1 MTSKNKQDSVP
12 ATASGGALSD
22 NLINA
27 WKNGFNVPAKITEL
41 LSQINVEESTQFAGV
56 DALSPIKF
64 TLNIDD
70 SIEPAVIDLS
80 FLNELGAD
88 KVKEYTGV
96 EIAREITN
104 QINREYGDQ
113 RFFDFS
119 SLKATETSTT
129 ADLFKLI
136 ANQEDQTPSEDDEIV
151 VTLTEKRSGDDPA
164 KGIFGDFKQIE
175 QEDAVIAIQA
185 QVDEQAF
192 SKGLIAANLQVA
204 SERLANLD
212 TWASGRSQKSDF
224 AISASQTSLL
234 GEENTRLQELDLEIV
249 SLAADAAEPT
259 RAERQKITM
268 SELTVSSTN
277 PSAAGTFTIEDSTG
291 VQATVQASDLQAKFG
306 QRTRIEFDGVSSDVA
321 IHASANTV
329 VSGGATVFQSATGAL
344 TLTVGSTN
352 YSIDLTGVTAQNSA
366 ITTAVVSALQTA
378 SVGTSVGTFSVQDSS
393 DTNTSQRQFK
403 ISSAGTSFQIQFTR
417 QDETTT
423 VSMTDNLNIFTSG
436 ATNLTTIRDYDN
448 NQNAKSTARAAIDAL
463 VAGGEYEEVGAAK
476 AQQIDFSGILV
487 SAGAGTQVRL
497 TMPTTSENAG
507 GNVSVFASATMT
519 AIDLARQFTD
529 ALIEN
534 DLAEEVPAFKKT
546 FKDSNDNELRQVV
559 DLGDGKIQIQF
570 QTTESTVG
578 DISLTD
584 SVGNMGTTSTPA
596 VSTDTIF
603 TSREYKAETF
613 GTPTYP
619 DATTAKRQ
627 ILDNDDG
634 TFTIQFLT
642 EDEDIGPITSTIAD
656 DVDLTVNSAEV
667 QAYQVTKPEIQILT
681 FTAPANPITADSG
694 GKKVTLGGVEYTI
707 APGTDG
713 AAIETATDVA
723 NFFQNV
729 LSDRFDDADISV
741 TASPVGS
748 IAMNFVLDDGDVD
761 LFTIVDTEASGI
773 TLTVNQVQDY
783 FNTADLTERDFARQ
797 VAESIA
803 PLQVAARV
811 AVENKGDK
819 ADVLAAIKA
828 AAATQNIGNA
838 YFSNVETIVAAA
850 TSESEKSSATG
861 LSVYLAVLNN
871 GSGLQRAAVEAYSK
885 RDATST
891 SVLQS
896 IRDAKAVAD
905 NEANTL
911 VTLASTQANNANN
924 TLLNVQDF
932 IVDQSGTSDINAA
945 SAISRENRFLNLK
958 IGYNEVDGGFTF
970 KSAQNDQVSI
980 LSAQEA
986 TENELF
992 GLGLQ
997 PTSVNEETDLY
1008 GSGFYPNGD
1017 EIRALSEQRYGV
1029 KVEFD
1034 DTTKTFNISSGTTG
1048 DDSTVKI
1055 SDATPL
1061 ANLIFGFETQRADIV
1076 EAAAVGPTPVVE
1088 QSDVPLRGI
1097 QSEPAVLQGTSIGI
1111 NLDNKFAVDPRND
1124 TFVVTVDNVTG
1135 LIKMPNKPDYNIEEF
1150 RALLEKRINS
1160 LADNFGRT
1168 VNGVKLDV
1176 KTNPVNG
1183 TRFFEFTTGTTGDAS
1198 FLKVSG
1204 PGIWGLSDIE
1214 SAKGSTTEWI
1224 EPPQATDEDGFPLLC

>member
-1 MTSKNKQDSVP
+1 
-12 ATASGGALSD
+12 
-22 NLINA
+22 
-27 WKNGFNVPAKITEL
+27 
-41 LSQINVEESTQFAGV
+41 
-56 DALSPIKF
+56 
-64 TLNIDD
+64 
-70 SIEPAVIDLS
+70 
-80 FLNELGAD
+80 
-88 KVKEYTGV
+88 
-96 EIAREITN
+96 
-104 QINREYGDQ
+104 
-113 RFFDFS
+113 
-119 SLKATETSTT
+119 
-129 ADLFKLI
+129 
-136 ANQEDQTPSEDDEIV
+136 
-151 VTLTEKRSGDDPA
+151 
-164 KGIFGDFKQIE
+164 
-175 QEDAVIAIQA
+175 
-185 QVDEQAF
+185 
-192 SKGLIAANLQVA
+192 
-204 SERLANLD
+204 
-212 TWASGRSQKSDF
+212 
-224 AISASQTSLL
+224 
-234 GEENTRLQELDLEIV
+234 
-249 SLAADAAEPT
+249 
-259 RAERQKITM
+259 
-268 SELTVSSTN
+268 
-277 PSAAGTFTIEDSTG
+277 
-291 VQATVQASDLQAKFG
+291 
-306 QRTRIEFDGVSSDVA
+306 
-321 IHASANTV
+321 
-329 VSGGATVFQSATGAL
+329 
-344 TLTVGSTN
+344 
-352 YSIDLTGVTAQNSA
+352 
-366 ITTAVVSALQTA
+366 
-378 SVGTSVGTFSVQDSS
+378 
-393 DTNTSQRQFK
+393 
-403 ISSAGTSFQIQFTR
+403 
-417 QDETTT
+417 
-423 VSMTDNLNIFTSG
+423 
-436 ATNLTTIRDYDN
+436 
-448 NQNAKSTARAAIDAL
+448 
-463 VAGGEYEEVGAAK
+463 
-476 AQQIDFSGILV
+476 
-487 SAGAGTQVRL
+487 
-497 TMPTTSENAG
+497 
-507 GNVSVFASATMT
+507 
-519 AIDLARQFTD
+519 
-529 ALIEN
+529 
-534 DLAEEVPAFKKT
+534 
-546 FKDSNDNELRQVV
+546 
-559 DLGDGKIQIQF
+559 
-570 QTTESTVG
+570 
-578 DISLTD
+578 
-584 SVGNMGTTSTPA
+584 
-596 VSTDTIF
+596 
-603 TSREYKAETF
+603 
-613 GTPTYP
+613 
-619 DATTAKRQ
+619 
-627 ILDNDDG
+627 
-634 TFTIQFLT
+634 
-642 EDEDIGPITSTIAD
+642 
-656 DVDLTVNSAEV
+656 
-667 QAYQVTKPEIQILT
+667 
-681 FTAPANPITADSG
+681 
-694 GKKVTLGGVEYTI
+694 
-707 APGTDG
+707 
-713 AAIETATDVA
+713 
-723 NFFQNV
+723 
-729 LSDRFDDADISV
+729 
-741 TASPVGS
+741 
-748 IAMNFVLDDGDVD
+748 MNFVLDDGDVD

-819 ADVLAAIKA
+819 ADVLAAIKQA
-828 AAATQNIGNA
+828 AASQNIGNA